1 MHYVQNVGG
10 LQADERKYYAGN
22 TGKYFASP
30 MKELN
35 EKTVLTEDA
44 LENHNDSYRQHT
56 KYSDSIDCYYS
67 TYDLGILLQNEESYL
82 QGTINS
88 SQDVD
93 CYSFPYQQKKFYE
106 KMGITSE
113 VSILLEC
120 QNGDCNLILY
130 DSYGNQVGMAKDD
143 GSGNKKLV
151 LPDFDGVTSQYFI
164 RVEGANTS
172 AAFEEK
178 AYRLRITETKSRDNQ
193 SNSEQKYETPY
204 QNQLDRLHDMQFEA
218 LPESDKYLGTA
229 TVEELLERMKH
240 GEQLDNKE
248 MAYVKIFANLADYE
262 TAEAMNY
269 IQNKLYPKIKEKA
282 EESGIE
288 LPGGSWNIEM
298 DAAGNI
304 SVVGEMSEENRR
316 GLEKIL
322 SENFAGDLWERYV
335 QTMDISQEK
344 YRLLHGYHEVEQFI
358 RKATGGQYS
367 FQDIIIKED
376 GKIGGLP
383 DKMCQQINSQ
393 GANAKYE
400 ELRDDIYMLLD
411 YQNKFEMEDI
421 LNFNVKY
428 QVSDSGM
435 KVIEPMVSMR

>member
-1 MHYVQNVGG
+1 MLHYVQNVGG
-10 LQADERKYYAGN
+10 ALTDERKYYTGN

-44 LENHNDSYRQHT
+44 LENRNDSYRQHT
-56 KYSDSIDCYYS
+56 KYNDSMDCYYS
-67 TYDLGILLQNEESYL
+67 TYDLGILLQNKESYL

-93 CYSFPYQQKKFYE
+93 GYFFPYQQKNFYE
-106 KMGITSE
+106 KMGISSE

-151 LPDFDGVTSQYFI
+151 LPDLAGVTSQYFI
-164 RVEGANTS
+164 RVEGANT
-172 AAFEEK
+172 AVAFEEK
-178 AYRLRITETKSRDNQ
+178 AYRIRITETKSRDIQ
-193 SNSEQKYETPY
+193 SDSVQKYETSY
-204 QNQLDRLHDMQFEA
+204 QNQLDRIHEMQFEA
-218 LPESDKYLGTA
+218 LPESDKYLGNA
-229 TVEELLERMKH
+229 TVEELLERMKR

-262 TAEAMNY
+262 KAEAMNY
-269 IQNKLYPKIKEKA
+269 IQNKLYPDIQKKA
-282 EESGIE
+282 EQKGIE
-288 LPGGSWNIEM
+288 LPDGLWKIEM

-304 SVVGEMSEENRR
+304 SVAGDMTEENRR
-316 GLEKIL
+316 ELEEML
-322 SENFAGDLWERYV
+322 SDNFAGDLWERYV
-335 QTMDISQEK
+335 QTMDISHEQ
-344 YRLLHGYHEVEQFI
+344 YRLLHGYHEVERFI

-367 FQDIIIKED
+367 FQDITIKED

-393 GANAKYE
+393 EANAKNE
-400 ELRDDIYMLLD
+400 ELRDDIYMLMD
-411 YQNKFEMEDI
+411 YRNKFGMEDI

-428 QVSDSGM
+428 QVSDSGLRL
-435 KVIEPMVSMR
+435 I